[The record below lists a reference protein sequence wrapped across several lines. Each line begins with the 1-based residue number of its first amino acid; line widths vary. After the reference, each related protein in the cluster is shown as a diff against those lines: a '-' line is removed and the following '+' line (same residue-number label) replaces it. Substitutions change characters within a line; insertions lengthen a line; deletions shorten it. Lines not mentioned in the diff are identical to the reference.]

1 MFERSKEISLSKKV
15 KVGFGFG
22 HFYNDLSVTLYYS
35 YILVFFNQV
44 VKMTPVNAGIV
55 ILIGEIIDGAST
67 LFSGAMTDKF
77 GFFARFLQRKISWH
91 IFGTLIS
98 VITFS
103 LMFMPPPGYQPGDW
117 SQSQL
122 MGYYLPW
129 VILWVKLF
137 DMFFYTLRKFSK
149 HSIHYL

>member
-1 MFERSKEISLSKKV
+1 MFERSKEISLSRKV

-44 VKMTPVNAGIV
+44 VKMSPVNAGIV
-55 ILIGEIIDGAST
+55 ILVGEIIDGAST

-91 IFGTLIS
+91 IFATLIS

-129 VILWVKLF
+129 VIIWVKLF
-137 DMFFYTLRKFSK
+137 DMFFYTVGKFSK
-149 HSIHYL
+149 HHA